1 MARLLCGT
9 TILIVV
15 FTVAILAARLVGS
28 RDTTPPLL
36 LLFTNADGSPCQH
49 PCLFG
54 AMPGRMTRDE
64 MVAAL
69 KRHPITHSMADFPN
83 AIAYGGFEARGMTIL
98 VGTIGGR
105 IDLRVGDPRY
115 DRPELPAIPEWLYK
129 TGSFSLGNVVTALGP
144 PDAET
149 VSVWNSAP
157 ALYTVYSARQLSF
170 VYRCVPAGWITSDA
184 VLLAVQ
190 VDPPR
195 PAEAGYRPWSGFGE
209 AGCDLLHPSAER

>member
-1 MARLLCGT
+1 MARLLLGT
-9 TILIVV
+9 AILIVAL
-15 FTVAILAARLVGS
+15 TAAILAARLIGS
-28 RDTTPPLL
+28 RDSAPPLL

-54 AMPGRMTRDE
+54 AMPGRMTSDE

-69 KRHPITHSMADFPN
+69 KRHPITHTMVEFPN
-83 AIAYGGFEARGMTIL
+83 AIAHGGFEARGMTIF

-115 DRPELPAIPEWLYK
+115 GEPELPRVPDWLFT
-129 TGSFSLGNVVTALGP
+129 TGSFSLGEVVTALGP

-157 ALYTVYSARQLSF
+157 ALYAIYSARQLSF
-170 VYRCVPAGWITSDA
+170 VYRCVPPGEITPDA
-184 VLLAVQ
+184 VLIAVQ

-195 PAEAGYRPWSGFGE
+195 PTGAAYRPWSGFGDM
-209 AGCDLLHPSAER
+209 GCDLLHPSADR